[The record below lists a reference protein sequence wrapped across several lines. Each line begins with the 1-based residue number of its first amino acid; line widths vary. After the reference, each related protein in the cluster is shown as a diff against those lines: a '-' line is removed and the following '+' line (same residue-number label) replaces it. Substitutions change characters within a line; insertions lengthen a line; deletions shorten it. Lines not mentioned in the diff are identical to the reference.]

1 MILIDENIVLIN
13 YIQEEDILE
22 GQVLTSEIMVG
33 KDLKAGTYYIEKLDM
48 TVLIPED
55 MFTAKARLNY
65 KLPIVDTK

>member
-13 YIQEEDILE
+13 YVEEEDVLE
-22 GQVLTSEIMVG
+22 GQVLASEIMVA
-33 KDLKAGTYYIEKLDM
+33 KDLKAGTYYIQKLDM

-55 MFTAKARLNY
+55 MLTAKAKLNY